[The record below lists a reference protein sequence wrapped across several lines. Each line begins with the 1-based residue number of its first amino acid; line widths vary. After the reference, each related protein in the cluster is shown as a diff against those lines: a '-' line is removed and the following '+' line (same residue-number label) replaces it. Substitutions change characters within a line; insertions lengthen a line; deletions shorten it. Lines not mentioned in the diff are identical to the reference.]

1 VDAAAFLLRLGLT
14 IAAAVWALAFDQ
26 VAASLFA
33 GTRAL
38 GL

>member
-14 IAAAVWALAFDQ
+14 IAAALWALALDP
-26 VAASLFA
+26 VAASAFA
-33 GTRAL
+33 GTVAP